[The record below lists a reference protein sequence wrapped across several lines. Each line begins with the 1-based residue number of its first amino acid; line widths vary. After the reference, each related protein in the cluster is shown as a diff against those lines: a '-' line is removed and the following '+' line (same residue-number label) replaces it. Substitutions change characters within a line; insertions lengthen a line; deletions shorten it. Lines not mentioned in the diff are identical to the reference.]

1 MINSKTLRFILL
13 WIWLQANR
21 IALVDI
27 RRAFFDATNI
37 AYKPRKKVRLQLSY
51 IYLNKVYICSWN
63 PFLCCNVFKQYVY
76 KCVSFL
82 FRKTYSEESMDTV
95 QPVLV
100 DGAKLFL
107 LLSLNRLFWLV
118 YYHLGYFLHWKLS
131 NNYILLKFR
140 LKWICLM
147 FWVFLKDLSHAFSVR
162 FNVKSAHLVLNC

>member
-1 MINSKTLRFILL
+1 MINSKTRRFILL

-63 PFLCCNVFKQYVY
+63 PQYVY

-107 LLSLNRLFWLV
+107 LIVFKSPFLISLLS
-118 YYHLGYFLHWKLS
+118 S
-131 NNYILLKFR
+131 
-140 LKWICLM
+140 WI
-147 FWVFLKDLSHAFSVR
+147 FFYTENFPIIT
-162 FNVKSAHLVLNC
+162 FY

>member
-107 LLSLNRLFWLV
+107 LIVFKSPFLISLLSSWIF
-118 YYHLGYFLHWKLS
+118 FT
-131 NNYILLKFR
+131 LKTFQ
-140 LKWICLM
+140 
-147 FWVFLKDLSHAFSVR
+147 
-162 FNVKSAHLVLNC
+162 